1 MSPKDQPTD
10 VDEKVMSRSSQQSIH
25 KEDIAQSVQI
35 DQEEPVVHDWSEKE
49 EKKLVRRID
58 NHVFPMLCI
67 IFGFSLLDRTNI
79 SAAYIAGMSEDLEL
93 TIGARYSIALLVFFI
108 GYALFEIP
116 SNMVIRRIG
125 ARLWLPFL
133 IVVWGASVL
142 GMGFVHNW
150 VSLTVLRVILGIF
163 EAGLYPGAV
172 FIIASWYKK
181 YEMAARIS
189 LFYMAALFASGF
201 GPIFAYCLSLIRV
214 GDGMYQQGWRWI
226 FIIEGICTIVVG
238 FISPWF
244 LVDFPEKAKFLN
256 ERDKH
261 IALARLQENKV
272 KTSSVEGH
280 ATVKE
285 VLRMLL
291 DWKLIVFSF
300 QYFTAAA
307 TVYALAYFQPIILR
321 QGMGY
326 SYALAQ
332 LLSSPPYVFAVFM
345 SLTSAWVSDRLQI
358 RWPII
363 CAQCAIAVVGLII
376 VLYGRLPGVRYF
388 GLFLAV
394 YGSQANG
401 PQFLAYGQN
410 QTATL
415 NKKGIVAAV
424 MISVGA
430 AGGVTGSTIFR
441 AQDAPQYIP
450 GMWTTISLQIMT
462 GVITFITSMWLKRQN
477 RLADEGKR
485 PALEGVEGFRYAP

>member
-10 VDEKVMSRSSQQSIH
+10 VDEKVLSQSSQQSIH

-35 DQEEPVVHDWSEKE
+35 DQEEPVVQDWSEKE

-93 TIGARYSIALLVFFI
+93 HIGARYSIALLVFFI

-116 SNMVIRRIG
+116 SNMVIRRVG
-125 ARLWLPFL
+125 ARVWLPFL
-133 IVVWGASVL
+133 IIVWGSSVL
-142 GMGFVHNW
+142 AMGFVHSW

-201 GPIFAYCLSLIRV
+201 GPIFAYVLSLIRV
-214 GDGMYQQGWRWI
+214 GDGMYRQGWRWI
-226 FIIEGICTIVVG
+226 
-238 FISPWF
+238 
-244 LVDFPEKAKFLN
+244 PEKAKFLN

-261 IALARLQENKV
+261 IALARLQENRV

-332 LLSSPPYVFAVFM
+332 LLSSPPYVFAVIM
-345 SLTSAWVSDRLQI
+345 SLTSAWVSDRLRI

-462 GVITFITSMWLKRQN
+462 GIITFITSMWLKRQN